1 MTMRKKTD
9 DLMNEILFKNN
20 ISQYITSNQEEFLDT
35 PLHIYLKQLLADS
48 GLTVSQVVN
57 RSNKGEY
64 IYQVFRGI
72 KNPSRDVLISI
83 ALAIPLSVEETNQL
97 LRNARM
103 SMLDPRNRRDSILI
117 FALNR
122 GLTVPDTNDILY
134 EFCEAML

>member
-1 MTMRKKTD
+1 MQKKTD
-9 DLMNEILFKNN
+9 DLMNEILFTNN

-35 PLHIYLKQLLADS
+35 PLHIYLKQLLAVS
-48 GLTVSQVVN
+48 GLSVSQVVN
-57 RSNKGEY
+57 RANKGEY

-83 ALAIPLSVEETNQL
+83 ALAVSLSVEETSQL

-103 SMLDPRNRRDSILI
+103 PVLDPRNRRDSILI

-122 GLTVPDTNDILY
+122 RLTVPDTNDVLY
-134 EFCEAML
+134 EFHETML

>member
-1 MTMRKKTD
+1 MRKKTD

-48 GLTVSQVVN
+48 GLSVSQVVN
-57 RSNKGEY
+57 RANKGEY

-72 KNPSRDVLISI
+72 KTPSRDVLISI
-83 ALAIPLSVEETNQL
+83 ALAVSLSVEETSQL

-103 SMLDPRNRRDSILI
+103 PVLDPRNRRDSILI
-117 FALNR
+117 FALNHR
-122 GLTVPDTNDILY
+122 LTVPDTNDVLY
-134 EFCEAML
+134 EFHETML

>member
-1 MTMRKKTD
+1 
-9 DLMNEILFKNN
+9 MNEILFTNN

-48 GLTVSQVVN
+48 GLSVSQVVN
-57 RSNKGEY
+57 RANKGEY

-83 ALAIPLSVEETNQL
+83 ALAVSLSVEETSQL

-103 SMLDPRNRRDSILI
+103 PVLDPRNRRDSILI
-117 FALNR
+117 FALNHR
-122 GLTVPDTNDILY
+122 LTVPDTNDVLY
-134 EFCEAML
+134 EFHETML

>member
-1 MTMRKKTD
+1 MQKKTD
-9 DLMNEILFKNN
+9 DLMNEILFTNN

-48 GLTVSQVVN
+48 GLSVSQVVN
-57 RSNKGEY
+57 RANKGEY

-83 ALAIPLSVEETNQL
+83 ALAVSLSVEETSQL

-103 SMLDPRNRRDSILI
+103 PVLDSRNRRDSILI

-122 GLTVPDTNDILY
+122 RLTVPDTNDVLY
-134 EFCEAML
+134 EFHETML

>member
-1 MTMRKKTD
+1 MQKKTD
-9 DLMNEILFKNN
+9 DLMNEILFTNN

-48 GLTVSQVVN
+48 GLSVSQVVN
-57 RSNKGEY
+57 RANKGEY

-83 ALAIPLSVEETNQL
+83 ALAVSLSVEETSQL

-103 SMLDPRNRRDSILI
+103 PVLDPRNRRDSILI
-117 FALNR
+117 FALNHR
-122 GLTVPDTNDILY
+122 LTVPDTNDVLY
-134 EFCEAML
+134 EFHETML

>member
-1 MTMRKKTD
+1 MRKKTD
-9 DLMNEILFKNN
+9 DLMNEILFTNN

-48 GLTVSQVVN
+48 GLSVSQVVN
-57 RSNKGEY
+57 RANKGEY

-83 ALAIPLSVEETNQL
+83 ALAVSLSVEETSQL

-103 SMLDPRNRRDSILI
+103 PVLDPRNRRDSILI
-117 FALNR
+117 FALNHR
-122 GLTVPDTNDILY
+122 LTVPDTNDVLY
-134 EFCEAML
+134 EFHETML